1 MINAIASSGMII
13 SVLGSFRRAIFWW
26 IGELEGLMPRKWR
39 DRDKAR
45 IEARFDER
53 GVELRIHGL
62 PDSVEPGRLEASG
75 IIPEALAKGIA
86 HARRT
91 LPVWVLPP
99 TGAVLSRS
107 VQVPRSALG
116 RFEHLV
122 ATEAERWT
130 SFPADE
136 IYLGWRLRD
145 DSKGKVTI
153 VLSFVPR
160 AAVDAALRK
169 LQTYGLEPSLLV
181 LDASERISVPLLN
194 AAAIRSQRARR
205 LSVAAA
211 VLAGVMCLMIDW
223 LAAVHEREAL
233 RQQIAFERQRFS
245 RQRNLESKIAN
256 VLTASSDSAGQ
267 TAKSRNDFLVAV
279 SGAMPST
286 DWLTEVAIRAT
297 QITLRGYTAQPEALI
312 KALEPLSQ
320 DRTVMLQGE
329 LSIDKRLNRNRFTV
343 VLQQPRRNDE

>member
-1 MINAIASSGMII
+1 MINAIASSGMIL

-62 PDSVEPGRLEASG
+62 PHSVEPGRLEASG
-75 IIPEALAKGIA
+75 IAPEALAKAIA
-86 HARRT
+86 QARRT

-99 TGAVLSRS
+99 IGAVLSRS

-116 RFEHLV
+116 RLEHLV

-136 IYLGWRLRD
+136 IYLAWRLRH

-160 AAVDAALRK
+160 TAVDAALRT

-181 LDASERISVPLLN
+181 LDAIEKISVPLVN
-194 AAAIRSQRARR
+194 AAATRGQRTRR

-211 VLAGVMCLMIDW
+211 ILAGVMFLTVDW
-223 LAAVHEREAL
+223 ITAAHERETL
-233 RQQIAFERQRFS
+233 RQRTAFERQQFN
-245 RQRNLESKIAN
+245 RQRDIESRIAN
-256 VLTASSDSAGQ
+256 VLAASSERNGQ

-279 SGAMPST
+279 SGAMPPT
-286 DWLTEVAIRAT
+286 DWLTEVAIRPHRSPCAAT
-297 QITLRGYTAQPEALI
+297 PHSLKP
-312 KALEPLSQ
+312 
-320 DRTVMLQGE
+320 
-329 LSIDKRLNRNRFTV
+329 
-343 VLQQPRRNDE
+343 